1 MSNQPPITDS
11 PWFWFTLF
19 PAVGLTALLA
29 TGGKF
34 GNRQVAVERKGQAHQ
49 AVAGGEMAIQE
60 DAQGRK
66 TATGVPDY
74 SKPGQTKV
82 QLLPLSILLGSICFV
97 SFILL
102 VRERRQLVA
111 RE

>member
-1 MSNQPPITDS
+1 MRNQPPITDS
-11 PWFWFTLF
+11 PWFWFALF

-34 GNRQVAVERKGQAHQ
+34 GNRQAAIERKGQAQ
-49 AVAGGEMAIQE
+49 EAVIEGDISIKE
-60 DAQGRK
+60 DSQGRK
-66 TATGVPDY
+66 TATGVPEY

-82 QLLPLSILLGSICFV
+82 RLLPLSILLGTICLV

-102 VRERRQLVA
+102 IRERRRIVSQ
-111 RE
+111 E